1 MLQRIITA
9 VVLIAILLPLL
20 FLSWQC
26 AYIIPALVA
35 LMALAAVYEL
45 LKCLRSQVDEA
56 GTATT
61 AREDFVVSIPAYL
74 IAVGLPLA
82 TAFVPLFH
90 AIRTF
95 LLAAAAVFTL
105 YLLYLFAVAVLR
117 QGRMHFAEVAEVFTG
132 VLYITLSFAS
142 LSLLRHKTPEGGYLY
157 LLVFFGAWVTDTFAY
172 FTGRFFGKHKLN
184 PVISPKKTV
193 EGSIGGILF
202 CMISFVLFGIV
213 MQFGKWHFTVHYPL
227 LLLSGLLCSVVSQVG
242 DLITSLIKRE
252 HGVKDYGKIFP
263 GHGGVLD
270 RFDSVLAISPV
281 LLILSNLSLLGD
293 TFALLS

>member
-26 AYIIPALVA
+26 VYIIPALVA

-45 LKCLRSQVDEA
+45 LKCLRSQVDET
-56 GTATT
+56 GTAVT

-82 TAFVPLFH
+82 TAFVTSIH
-90 AIRTF
+90 AF
-95 LLAAAAVFTL
+95 LLAAAAVLTL

-213 MQFGKWHFTVHYPL
+213 MQFGKWHFAVHYPL

-270 RFDSVLAISPV
+270 RFDSVLAISPF

>member
-45 LKCLRSQVDEA
+45 LKCLRSQVDET
-56 GTATT
+56 GATVT
-61 AREDFVVSIPAYL
+61 AREDFVVSVPAYL

-82 TAFVPLFH
+82 TAFVDTIH
-90 AIRTF
+90 VF
-95 LLAAAAVFTL
+95 LLVAAAVLTI
-105 YLLYLFAVAVLR
+105 YLRYLFAVAVLR
-117 QGRMHFAEVAEVFTG
+117 QGRMHFAGVAEVFAG

-142 LSLLRHKTPEGGYLY
+142 LSLLRHKTPGGGYLY

-193 EGSIGGILF
+193 EGSVGGIVF
-202 CMISFVLFGIV
+202 CILSFAAFGLV

-227 LLLSGLLCSVVSQVG
+227 LLLTGLLCSVVSQVG

-281 LLILSNLSLLGD
+281 LRILSNLALLGD
-293 TFALLS
+293 SLALLS

>member
-26 AYIIPALVA
+26 RYIIPALVA

-45 LKCLRSQVDEA
+45 LKCLRSQVDETGA
-56 GTATT
+56 AVT
-61 AREDFVVSIPAYL
+61 AREDFVVSVPAYL

-82 TAFVPLFH
+82 TAFVDTIH
-90 AIRTF
+90 TF
-95 LLAAAAVFTL
+95 LLLAAAVFTL

-193 EGSIGGILF
+193 EGSVGGIVF
-202 CMISFVLFGIV
+202 CILSFAAFGLV

-227 LLLSGLLCSVVSQVG
+227 LLLTGLLCSVVSQVG

-281 LLILSNLSLLGD
+281 LLILSNLALAGD
-293 TFALLS
+293 TLALLS

>member
-26 AYIIPALVA
+26 VYIIPALVA

-56 GTATT
+56 GTAAT

-82 TAFVPLFH
+82 TAFVASIH
-90 AIRTF
+90 AF

-142 LSLLRHKTPEGGYLY
+142 LSLLQHKTQEGGYLY

>member
-45 LKCLRSQVDEA
+45 LKCLRSQVDETGA
-56 GTATT
+56 AAT
-61 AREDFVVSIPAYL
+61 AREDFVVSVPAYL
-74 IAVGLPLA
+74 IAAGLPLA
-82 TAFVPLFH
+82 TAFVDTIH
-90 AIRTF
+90 TF
-95 LLAAAAVFTL
+95 LLLAAAVFTL

-117 QGRMHFAEVAEVFTG
+117 QGRMHFAKVAEVFTG

-193 EGSIGGILF
+193 EGSVGGIVF
-202 CMISFVLFGIV
+202 CILSFAAFGLV

-227 LLLSGLLCSVVSQVG
+227 LLLTGLLCSVVSQVG

-281 LLILSNLSLLGD
+281 LLILSNLALAGD
-293 TFALLS
+293 TLALLS

>member
-26 AYIIPALVA
+26 VYIIPALVA

-56 GTATT
+56 VTAAT

-82 TAFVPLFH
+82 TAFFTSIH
-90 AIRTF
+90 AF
-95 LLAAAAVFTL
+95 LLAAAAVLTL

>member
-45 LKCLRSQVDEA
+45 LKCLRSQVDET
-56 GTATT
+56 GATVT
-61 AREDFVVSIPAYL
+61 AREDFVVSVPAYL

-82 TAFVPLFH
+82 TAFVDTIH
-90 AIRTF
+90 VF
-95 LLAAAAVFTL
+95 LLAAAAVLTI

-117 QGRMHFAEVAEVFTG
+117 QGRMHFAEVAEVFAG

-142 LSLLRHKTPEGGYLY
+142 LSLLRHKTPGGGYLY

-193 EGSIGGILF
+193 EGSVGGIVF
-202 CMISFVLFGIV
+202 CILSFAAFGLV

-227 LLLSGLLCSVVSQVG
+227 LLLTGLLCSVVSQVG

-281 LLILSNLSLLGD
+281 LLILSNLALLGD
-293 TFALLS
+293 SLALLS

>member
-56 GTATT
+56 GTAAT

-82 TAFVPLFH
+82 TAFVTSIH
-90 AIRTF
+90 AF

-142 LSLLRHKTPEGGYLY
+142 LSLLRQTPEGGYLY

>member
-45 LKCLRSQVDEA
+45 LKCLRSQVDETGA
-56 GTATT
+56 AAT
-61 AREDFVVSIPAYL
+61 AREDFVVSVPAYL

-82 TAFVPLFH
+82 TAFVDTIH
-90 AIRTF
+90 TF
-95 LLAAAAVFTL
+95 LLLAAAVFTL
-105 YLLYLFAVAVLR
+105 YLLCLFAVAVLR
-117 QGRMHFAEVAEVFTG
+117 QGRMHFAKVAEVFTG

-193 EGSIGGILF
+193 EGSVGGIVF
-202 CMISFVLFGIV
+202 CILSFAAFGLV

-227 LLLSGLLCSVVSQVG
+227 LLLTGLLCSVVSQVG

-281 LLILSNLSLLGD
+281 LLILSNLALAGD
-293 TFALLS
+293 TLALLS

>member
-26 AYIIPALVA
+26 VYIIPALVA

-56 GTATT
+56 GTAAT

-82 TAFVPLFH
+82 TAFVTSIH
-90 AIRTF
+90 AF

-142 LSLLRHKTPEGGYLY
+142 LSLLRHKTPPAGGYLY

>member
-26 AYIIPALVA
+26 VYIIPALVA

-45 LKCLRSQVDEA
+45 LKCQRSQVDEA
-56 GTATT
+56 GTAAT
-61 AREDFVVSIPAYL
+61 AREDFVVSVPAYL
-74 IAVGLPLA
+74 IAVGLPFA
-82 TAFVPLFH
+82 TAFVTSIH
-90 AIRTF
+90 AF

-105 YLLYLFAVAVLR
+105 YFLYLFAVAVLR

>member
-45 LKCLRSQVDEA
+45 LKCLRSQVDETGA
-56 GTATT
+56 AAT
-61 AREDFVVSIPAYL
+61 AREDFVVSVPAYL

-82 TAFVPLFH
+82 TAFVGTIH
-90 AIRTF
+90 AF
-95 LLAAAAVFTL
+95 LLLAAAVFTL

-117 QGRMHFAEVAEVFTG
+117 QGRMHFAKVAEVFTG

-193 EGSIGGILF
+193 EGSVGGIVF
-202 CMISFVLFGIV
+202 CILSFAAFGLV

-227 LLLSGLLCSVVSQVG
+227 LLLTGLLCSVVSQVG

-281 LLILSNLSLLGD
+281 LLILSNLALAGD
-293 TFALLS
+293 TLALLS

>member
-26 AYIIPALVA
+26 VYIIPALVA

-45 LKCLRSQVDEA
+45 LKCLRSQVDGT
-56 GTATT
+56 GTAVT
-61 AREDFVVSIPAYL
+61 AWEDFVVSIPAYL

-82 TAFVPLFH
+82 TAFVTSIH
-90 AIRTF
+90 AF

>member
-26 AYIIPALVA
+26 VYIIPTLVA

-56 GTATT
+56 GTAAT

-82 TAFVPLFH
+82 TAFVTSIH
-90 AIRTF
+90 AF

-142 LSLLRHKTPEGGYLY
+142 LSLLRHKTLEGEYLY

>member
-45 LKCLRSQVDEA
+45 LKCLRSQVDETGA
-56 GTATT
+56 AAT
-61 AREDFVVSIPAYL
+61 AREDFVVSVPAYL

-82 TAFVPLFH
+82 TAFVDTIH
-90 AIRTF
+90 TF
-95 LLAAAAVFTL
+95 LLLAAAVFTL

-193 EGSIGGILF
+193 EGSVGGIVF
-202 CMISFVLFGIV
+202 CILSFAAFGLV

-227 LLLSGLLCSVVSQVG
+227 LLLTGLLCSVVSQVG

-281 LLILSNLSLLGD
+281 LLILSNLALAGD
-293 TFALLS
+293 TLALLS

>member
-26 AYIIPALVA
+26 VYIIPALVA

-56 GTATT
+56 GTAAT

-82 TAFVPLFH
+82 TAFVTSIH
-90 AIRTF
+90 VF

-172 FTGRFFGKHKLN
+172 FTGCFFGKHKLN

>member
-26 AYIIPALVA
+26 VYIIPALVA

-56 GTATT
+56 GTAAT

-82 TAFVPLFH
+82 TAFVASIH
-90 AIRTF
+90 AFI
-95 LLAAAAVFTL
+95 LAAAAVFTL

-142 LSLLRHKTPEGGYLY
+142 LSLLQHKTQEGGYLY

>member
-26 AYIIPALVA
+26 VYIIPALVA

-56 GTATT
+56 GTAAT
-61 AREDFVVSIPAYL
+61 AREDFVVSVPAYL

-82 TAFVPLFH
+82 TACVTSIH
-90 AIRTF
+90 AF
-95 LLAAAAVFTL
+95 LLAAAAVLTL

>member
-26 AYIIPALVA
+26 VYIIPALVA

-56 GTATT
+56 GTAAT

-82 TAFVPLFH
+82 TAFVTSIY
-90 AIRTF
+90 AF
-95 LLAAAAVFTL
+95 LLASAAVLTL

>member
-26 AYIIPALVA
+26 VYIIPALVA
-35 LMALAAVYEL
+35 LMTLAAVYEL
-45 LKCLRSQVDEA
+45 LKCQRSQVDEA
-56 GTATT
+56 GTAAT

-82 TAFVPLFH
+82 TAFVTSIH
-90 AIRTF
+90 AF
-95 LLAAAAVFTL
+95 LLAAAAVLTL

>member
-82 TAFVPLFH
+82 TAFVTSIH
-90 AIRTF
+90 AF

-132 VLYITLSFAS
+132 GLYITLSFAS

-270 RFDSVLAISPV
+270 RFDSALAISPV